1 MLSHRLAFATLAA
14 ACIAAAAGGS
24 YVASRQNVVAPAAI
38 ASSPAAAETSSPSP
52 VQETEALVGDT
63 TLKAEAD
70 PTSTVPAER
79 IQRAQP
85 PSRPSARA
93 SARTAARQAPG
104 PAKSPTRTVA
114 KNTEPLPTL
123 EHTWPSGAAATVPPP
138 PSTAATTPSIPPADT
153 SAPTPRPDERVVQQD
168 PPRPPEPPQKTFEEL
183 TVSADSVIGLIADTS
198 VSSERARI
206 EDRVEAHVTR
216 DVRVGDT
223 VVIPAGS
230 RALGTVVQ
238 VERGGKFKQT
248 ARLGIRFNT
257 LVLADGTRLPITTQP
272 FYRDGS
278 PPGNDTA
285 AKVGGLSV
293 GGAILGA
300 ILGGSK
306 GAAIGAATGAA
317 AGAGA
322 VMAGDRSAATIAPGD
337 PFTVKITSPV
347 TVTIEQK

>member
-1 MLSHRLAFATLAA
+1 
-14 ACIAAAAGGS
+14 
-24 YVASRQNVVAPAAI
+24 
-38 ASSPAAAETSSPSP
+38 
-52 VQETEALVGDT
+52 
-63 TLKAEAD
+63 
-70 PTSTVPAER
+70 
-79 IQRAQP
+79 
-85 PSRPSARA
+85 
-93 SARTAARQAPG
+93 
-104 PAKSPTRTVA
+104 
-114 KNTEPLPTL
+114 LPTL
-123 EHTWPSGAAATVPPP
+123 EHTWPSGAAATAPPATPAP
-138 PSTAATTPSIPPADT
+138 PAQPSASPAEAIGSTA
-153 SAPTPRPDERVVQQD
+153 RPDERVVQQD
-168 PPRPPEPPQKTFEEL
+168 PPHLPEPPQKTFEEL
-183 TVSADSVIGLIADTS
+183 VVSADSVIGLIADTP

-278 PPGNDTA
+278 APGNDSA

-300 ILGGSK
+300 ILGGGK